1 MSNSNIEPETLHDFL
16 SETVDLLEQLE
27 GELIM
32 LESAPQDLALI
43 NRIFRTLHTIKG
55 SASFMAL
62 TNLVVIAHSTEGVLN
77 AARTEQIKLAKP
89 EIDLMLSAVDTIKA
103 QYRELASGLT
113 SISPA
118 NPELVIKLS
127 KLSRGAEE
135 HRGSDSRTLRSSET
149 MPSLETPQSPHD
161 LHPQTIRVDIARL
174 EALMD
179 LVNELTLE
187 NSRIGAISEDIA
199 KALPDDE
206 IRQRIERATGSLDR
220 VTTEL
225 HHTLMRTRMQ
235 PLNRICARYPRL
247 IRDLGTKSGKLIHLD
262 IIGGETEIEKP
273 ILDALSDPLMHL
285 LRNCVDHGIGTTNDR
300 HNKGKAQTGSIKIRA
315 QRDHRCLTIRV
326 IDDGRGLSKDTIG
339 QKAVELGLLNPG
351 QLATLSNK
359 EIFRFVFEPGFSTA
373 EQITEG
379 SGRGVGLDAVREKIE
394 HQLHGNIEIDSIQG
408 QGTTVSITIPIETTT
423 TKAA

>member
-1 MSNSNIEPETLHDFL
+1 MSNSNIEPETLHNFL

-27 GELIM
+27 GELIL
-32 LESAPQDLALI
+32 LESSPQDLSLI

-77 AARTEQIKLAKP
+77 AARTGQIKLAKP
-89 EIDLMLSAVDTIKA
+89 EIDLMLAAVDTIKA

-113 SISPA
+113 SITPA
-118 NPELVIKLS
+118 NPDLMIKLGN
-127 KLSRGAEE
+127 LSRGSEQ
-135 HRGSDSRTLRSSET
+135 HRESDNLNLQTSEA
-149 MPSLETPQSPHD
+149 SLYSGTTPSPHD

-174 EALMD
+174 ESLMD

-220 VTTEL
+220 VTADL

-247 IRDLGTKSGKLIHLD
+247 IRDLGTKSGKLIHLE

-273 ILDALSDPLMHL
+273 ILNALSDPLMHL
-285 LRNCVDHGIGTTNDR
+285 LRNCVDHGIETTNDR
-300 HNKGKAQTGSIKIRA
+300 HNKGKAQTGSIKIQA
-315 QRDHRCLTIRV
+315 QRDHRCLSIRV
-326 IDDGRGLSKDTIG
+326 IDDGRGLSKDAIG
-339 QKAVELGLLNPG
+339 QKAVELGLLSPG

-359 EIFRFVFEPGFSTA
+359 EIFRSIFKPGFSTA
-373 EQITEG
+373 ERISEG
-379 SGRGVGLDAVREKIE
+379 SGRGVGLDVVREQIE
-394 HQLHGNIEIDSIQG
+394 HQLHGRIEIESIQG
-408 QGTTVSITIPIETTT
+408 QGTTVSITIPIERATP
-423 TKAA
+423 KAA